1 LTKAQTSSKTAPRA
15 SSKTAPRA
23 SSTTAPR
30 ASSTTAP
37 RASSTTAPRDQD
49 TKTADRVL
57 SEGAKLFREQ
67 GYGLSTTRQLSARLG
82 INKASLYYH
91 VSSKEDLLY
100 KICIESLRRV
110 TEAVKQA
117 IDSTED
123 PLDKL
128 LAVFH
133 AQLGSVLGDLDLHAT
148 MLLELRSLT
157 GQRQIEVQRARDEYE
172 ALLVN
177 VIAEAQQA
185 KEIRTDLSAK
195 QVTVGMLSLLNWT
208 IYYYKPDGLLS
219 PDGLAEM
226 LWQLF
231 INGAR
236 SA

>member
-15 SSKTAPRA
+15 SSTTPPRA
-23 SSTTAPR
+23 SSTTPPR
-30 ASSTTAP
+30 ASSTTPP

-67 GYGLSTTRQLSARLG
+67 GYALSTTRQLSACLG

-117 IDSTED
+117 IDSTQD

-177 VIAEAQQA
+177 VIAQAQQT
-185 KEIRTDLSAK
+185 KQIRTDLSAK

-219 PDGLAEM
+219 SDELAEM